1 MYEIAV
7 NGDREWLNCR
17 NNTQQEIA
25 KWIDLLKTQN
35 GNSSSLR
42 LRKMWHTDVPSIQGP
57 WTPFLLRSPDA
68 QQQTYPS
75 TENSLPLDIPQSATE
90 KLIELFKQQKLEAG
104 SDSGV
109 DLLEQKRAE

>member
-1 MYEIAV
+1 MLTTV

-57 WTPFLLRSPDA
+57 WTPFLLRAPDA

-75 TENSLPLDIPQSATE
+75 KESSQPLDIPQSATE
-90 KLIELFKQQKLEAG
+90 KLIELFKQQQLEAG
-104 SDSGV
+104 E
-109 DLLEQKRAE
+109 LEKKRAE